1 MRAPLDRD
9 TRTQP
14 GPPAW
19 FRGAV
24 PNAALVAGLAAV
36 TYAWGTATQD
46 ELLRIAAGV
55 AFGVA
60 GVVIAVTLIIRLTR
74 RDS

>member
-9 TRTQP
+9 DHPQL
-14 GPPAW
+14 GPPTW

-36 TYAWGTATQD
+36 AYAWGTATQD
-46 ELLRIAAGV
+46 DRLRVASGV

-60 GVVIAVTLIIRLTR
+60 VAVIAVTLILRVTR
-74 RDS
+74 RNS

>member
-1 MRAPLDRD
+1 M
-9 TRTQP
+9 
-14 GPPAW
+14 
-19 FRGAV
+19 V